1 MKAHFYHYYFTE
13 SNSPKRF
20 MHDLRPFLK
29 QYCSCTNVDWKNS
42 IIGKD
47 GEQLMLFKT
56 DLKDCYMLLAT
67 RSLDI
72 IKAVDT
78 KSFHPTDLADKLD
91 KDETPGF
98 AAFVVFDENALGII
112 PTHKGPRQKVLVEFI
127 NTAIQ
132 KLQIHD
138 WKFGICSLGASISM
152 SDAEKMAFIGSTSLT
167 IGPKNPIWVKL
178 KGMLGLDDRN
188 VDYCVLTIKNKRNQN
203 LKGIFSVMSAEAQGD
218 DLEKFSIRG
227 KNDAAE
233 RLADYFIES
242 HGRLSKEI
250 DADLENEIIASL
262 GAAFTESRPKISAEI
277 SRIQKEEAEYEK
289 KPGISALDCLGGAKH
304 WSRVISA

>member
-1 MKAHFYHYYFTE
+1 MKAHFYHYYFIT
-13 SNSPKRF
+13 SNSPKRY

-29 QYCSCTNVDWKNS
+29 QYCKCTSVEWKNS
-42 IIGKD
+42 LVGKD
-47 GEQLMLFKT
+47 GEQIMLFPT
-56 DLKDCYMLLAT
+56 TLKDCYMLIAT

-72 IKAVDT
+72 IKAIDT

-91 KDETPGF
+91 QDETPGF
-98 AAFVVFDENALGII
+98 AAFVTFDENALGII

-127 NTAIQ
+127 NTAMQ

-152 SDAEKMAFIGSTSLT
+152 ADAEKMAFIGSTSLT
-167 IGPKNPIWVKL
+167 IGPKNPVWVKL

-203 LKGIFSVMSAEAQGD
+203 LKGIFSAMSAEAKGD

-227 KNDAAE
+227 KNDAQE
-233 RLADYFIES
+233 RLADYYIES

-250 DADLENEIIASL
+250 DADSEAEIVADL
-262 GAAFTESRPKISAEI
+262 GAAFVESRPKISAEI
-277 SRIQKEEAEYEK
+277 SRIQTEEAEYEK
-289 KPGISALDCLGGAKH
+289 ELGISALDCLGRAKF
-304 WSRVISA
+304 WSDTILA